1 MASAKRDGIVAGLRT
16 ALVRQAGAN
25 PLADPVDDRFIT
37 VNGRLDLEA
46 LADAVLAALGE
57 AAPARSG
64 PPGKSA
70 RGAYAVADEGMT
82 PDELDASNDE

>member
-1 MASAKRDGIVAGLRT
+1 MASAKRDGIVAGLRA

-25 PLADPVDDRFIT
+25 PVADPADDRFIA

-46 LADAVLAALGE
+46 LADAVLVALGE

>member
-1 MASAKRDGIVAGLRT
+1 MESERRDGIVAGLRA
-16 ALVRQAGAN
+16 ALARQAGAS
-25 PLADPVDDRFIT
+25 PVADPANDRFIA

-64 PPGKSA
+64 PPGRSA

>member
-1 MASAKRDGIVAGLRT
+1 MASERRDEIVAGLRA
-16 ALVRQAGAN
+16 ALVRQAGAT
-25 PLADPVDDRFIT
+25 PVADPADDRFIT
-37 VNGRLDLEA
+37 VNGRLDLTT

-70 RGAYAVADEGMT
+70 RGAYAIADEGMT

>member
-1 MASAKRDGIVAGLRT
+1 MGSERRDEIVAGLRA
-16 ALVRQAGAN
+16 ALVRQTGAG
-25 PLADPVDDRFIT
+25 PTADPAEDRFVA
-37 VNGRLDLEA
+37 VNGRLDLVA

-57 AAPARSG
+57 AAPARNG

-70 RGAYAVADEGMT
+70 RGVYAGADEGMT